1 MTAPVFDW
9 REAAL
14 PLIRLA
20 LAEDLGTDGDVTT
33 RAIVPPTATATGS
46 IVARAPGVLA
56 GLEVARLVFAEIDAT
71 IEWSPRLSDG
81 AALQPGDRVV
91 SLSGPAAGLLAGER
105 TALNFL
111 QRLSGVA
118 SQAARYVAAVA
129 GTGVRIIDTR
139 KTTPGYR
146 RLEKAAVLLG
156 GGGNHRIGLYDRI
169 LIKDNHEAVAGG
181 IADALRRAKARRGS
195 LAIEVEVRTLEQ
207 LDEALT
213 EAPDI
218 IMLDNMAPHVVAEAV
233 KRLARQAPRPR
244 LEVSGGITLAN
255 IRDYA
260 LPGVDDISIGALTH
274 SAPSLDLALDFD
286 GILP

>member
-1 MTAPVFDW
+1 MMESEFDW

-14 PLIRLA
+14 PLVRLA
-20 LAEDLGTDGDVTT
+20 LTEDLGAPGDVTT
-33 RAIVPPTATATGS
+33 RAIVPPTATATGQ
-46 IVARAPGVLA
+46 IVARAAGVLA
-56 GLEVARLVFAEIDAT
+56 GLEVARVVFAEVDPSIILSA
-71 IEWSPRLSDG
+71 ERSDG
-81 AALQPGDRVV
+81 AVLAPGDRVAA
-91 SLSGPAAGLLAGER
+91 LSGPAAGLLAGER

-111 QRLSGVA
+111 QRLSGIA
-118 SQAARYVAAVA
+118 SQTARYVAAVA
-129 GTGVRIIDTR
+129 GTGVRVIDTR

-146 RLEKAAVLLG
+146 RLEKAAVRVG
-156 GGGNHRIGLYDRI
+156 GGGNHRLGLFDRI

-181 IADALRRAKARRGS
+181 IAPAIRRARARGGP
-195 LAIEVEVRTLEQ
+195 LLVEVEVKTLDQ
-207 LDEALT
+207 LDEALA
-213 EAPDI
+213 EGPDI
-218 IMLDNMAPHVVAEAV
+218 VMLDNMPPHVVAEAV
-233 KRLARQAPRPR
+233 NRVARQARRPR

>member
-1 MTAPVFDW
+1 MTPLIDW
-9 REAAL
+9 RAAAL
-14 PLIRLA
+14 PLVQLA
-20 LAEDLGTDGDVTT
+20 LAEDLGVEGDVTT
-33 RAIVPPTATATGS
+33 RAIVPPTATATGR

-56 GLEVARLVFAEIDAT
+56 GLEVARLVFAEVDPAIRFTEA
-71 IEWSPRLSDG
+71 RADG
-81 AALQPGDRVV
+81 APLALGDLVV
-91 SLSGPAAGLLAGER
+91 SLSGPAAGLLSAER

-111 QRLSGVA
+111 QRLSGIA
-118 SQAARYVAAVA
+118 TQTARYVAAVA

-139 KTTPGYR
+139 KTTPGFR

-181 IADALRRAKARRGS
+181 VAPAIRRARARGGD
-195 LAIEVEVRTLEQ
+195 LLVEVEVRTLDQ
-207 LDEALT
+207 LDEALV
-213 EAPDI
+213 ESPDI
-218 IMLDNMAPHVVAEAV
+218 IMLDNMPPHVVAEAV
-233 KRLARQAPRPR
+233 ARLARRTQRPR
-244 LEVSGGITLAN
+244 IEVSGGITLAN